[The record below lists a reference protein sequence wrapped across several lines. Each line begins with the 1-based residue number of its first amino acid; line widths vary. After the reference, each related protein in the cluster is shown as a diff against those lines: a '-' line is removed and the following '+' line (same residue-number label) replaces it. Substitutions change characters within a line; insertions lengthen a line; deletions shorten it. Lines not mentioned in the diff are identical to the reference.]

1 MRNDEVK
8 IGVLCRVIYA
18 CMEATV
24 RLEKLRLEFNLALQI
39 NRGGGRSICT
49 ISFNKFL
56 LRRDGEIHARLWA

>member
-39 NRGGGRSICT
+39 NRGGGRSHLHNFIH
-49 ISFNKFL
+49 KFL
-56 LRRDGEIHARLWA
+56 LRRDWEIHARLRA